1 MFTFTTLKQR
11 SGSIMEIP
19 KSFLGY
25 KRENGRAGTRNHVI
39 ILPVDDISNA
49 CAEAVAINIKGTI
62 ALPHS
67 YGRLQFGADLELH
80 FRTMIGTA
88 KNPNVAAAIII
99 GIEPKWTKR
108 IVDEVAKTGKPVEGF
123 SIEGA
128 GDIETIM
135 KASKK
140 AQEFSMWASE
150 KQREE
155 CPISDLWISVKCG
168 ESDTTSGLASNPTVG
183 NLMDKLEPLGVH
195 LCFGETSELTG
206 AETVCEKRG
215 KTPEAQEKFKKT
227 WNEYNDF
234 ILKEATDDLSE
245 SQPTAGN
252 IAGGLT
258 TIEEKAFGNFQ
269 KIGSRQFVDVLTPAE
284 EPQKGPGLYF
294 MDTSSAAAECVT
306 LQAAGGFN
314 IHLFPTG
321 QGNII
326 GNPIEPVVKL
336 TANPLTAVSMRE
348 HIDCDVS
355 KILSR
360 EMNLDQAGDELI
372 KATIRTA
379 NGRLTCA
386 EALGHREFVMTK
398 LYRSA

>member
-1 MFTFTTLKQR
+1 
-11 SGSIMEIP
+11 MEIP

-49 CAEAVAINIKGTI
+49 CAEAVANNIKGTI

-269 KIGSRQFVDVLTPAE
+269 KIGSRQFIDVLTPAE
-284 EPQKGPGLYF
+284 EPEKGPGLYF

-336 TANPLTAVSMRE
+336 TANPLTAVSMKE

>member
-1 MFTFTTLKQR
+1 
-11 SGSIMEIP
+11 MEIP

-25 KRENGRAGTRNHVI
+25 KRENGRVGTRNHVI

-49 CAEAVAINIKGTI
+49 CAEAVANNIKGTI

-140 AQEFSMWASE
+140 AQEFSIWASE

-155 CPISDLWISVKCG
+155 CPVSDLWISVKCG

-206 AETVCEKRG
+206 AESVCAKRG
-215 KTPEAQEKFKKT
+215 KTKEAQDKFMKT
-227 WNEYNDF
+227 WSDYNDF

-284 EPQKGPGLYF
+284 EPSKGPGLYF

-326 GNPIEPVVKL
+326 GNPIEPVIKL
-336 TANPLTAVSMRE
+336 TANPLTAIKMKE
-348 HIDCDVS
+348 HIDVDVS

-360 EMNLDQAGDELI
+360 EMNLDKAGDELI
-372 KATIRTA
+372 KATMRVA
-379 NGRLTCA
+379 NGRFTCA
-386 EALGHREFVMTK
+386 EALGHKEFVMTK

>member
-1 MFTFTTLKQR
+1 
-11 SGSIMEIP
+11 MEIP

-49 CAEAVAINIKGTI
+49 CAEAVANNIKGTI

-80 FRTMIGTA
+80 FKTMIGTA

-140 AQEFSMWASE
+140 AQEYSIWASE

-183 NLMDKLEPLGVH
+183 NKWMLNP
-195 LCFGETSELTG
+195 
-206 AETVCEKRG
+206 
-215 KTPEAQEKFKKT
+215 
-227 WNEYNDF
+227 
-234 ILKEATDDLSE
+234 
-245 SQPTAGN
+245 
-252 IAGGLT
+252 
-258 TIEEKAFGNFQ
+258 
-269 KIGSRQFVDVLTPAE
+269 PAACNV
-284 EPQKGPGLYF
+284 
-294 MDTSSAAAECVT
+294 THSAAADEVSIKNSPGPFSGSS
-306 LQAAGGFN
+306 AGVNTSINCLAPSF
-314 IHLFPTG
+314 
-321 QGNII
+321 
-326 GNPIEPVVKL
+326 
-336 TANPLTAVSMRE
+336 
-348 HIDCDVS
+348 
-355 KILSR
+355 
-360 EMNLDQAGDELI
+360 
-372 KATIRTA
+372 
-379 NGRLTCA
+379 
-386 EALGHREFVMTK
+386 
-398 LYRSA
+398 